1 MQINYKWKNKTIY
14 IKILRLQI
22 LAALLAIQKPR
33 EIKNISKT
41 LHVVIYLTLTNPQ
54 GCACVAEGREIS
66 NAANGLYVWV
76 SLGVSHLLRLH

>member
-1 MQINYKWKNKTIY
+1 M
-14 IKILRLQI
+14 
-22 LAALLAIQKPR
+22 AALLAIQKPR
-33 EIKNISKT
+33 EIKNISKA

>member
-1 MQINYKWKNKTIY
+1 M
-14 IKILRLQI
+14 
-22 LAALLAIQKPR
+22 AALLAIQKPR

-54 GCACVAEGREIS
+54 GCVCVAEGREIS

>member
-1 MQINYKWKNKTIY
+1 M
-14 IKILRLQI
+14 
-22 LAALLAIQKPR
+22 AALLAIQKPR

-66 NAANGLYVWV
+66 NAAIGLYVWV